1 MQRQQSGGRGRGIAF
16 IIGAILI
23 ALGLAWLV
31 WRALHSAQ
39 EQVKKAQEGPERVK
53 VVVAARDLYMGI
65 PIAAEDLAVVDVLPG
80 AAPQDLVFLGEHLEQ
95 VVNLTPRE
103 RILQGEVLRVERM
116 ARREAGIGLNA
127 IIAPGKRAM
136 TIDTDAGSN
145 LGGHLQPGNWV
156 DVIVTIRPDDR
167 QMDTRWVTETILQGI
182 KILAVGD
189 SLSALRPNADDKG
202 KAGGGASANAAANP
216 NAPRRGK
223 PTVTV
228 ELTLEESE
236 KLALAVSRGDI
247 HLVLRSDIDIAQ
259 QETTGP
265 LNTRALLGLTEAPA
279 PVAEAP
285 RPTSNRQRA
294 EQAAPH
300 PLTTAEVIEGGS
312 TTTVRFDESG
322 TKVDESRA
330 RKR

>member
-1 MQRQQSGGRGRGIAF
+1 
-16 IIGAILI
+16 
-23 ALGLAWLV
+23 
-31 WRALHSAQ
+31 
-39 EQVKKAQEGPERVK
+39 
-53 VVVAARDLYMGI
+53 
-65 PIAAEDLAVVDVLPG
+65 
-80 AAPQDLVFLGEHLEQ
+80 
-95 VVNLTPRE
+95 
-103 RILQGEVLRVERM
+103 
-116 ARREAGIGLNA
+116 
-127 IIAPGKRAM
+127 
-136 TIDTDAGSN
+136 
-145 LGGHLQPGNWV
+145 
-156 DVIVTIRPDDR
+156 IVTIRPDDR

-189 SLSALRPNADDKG
+189 SLSALRPNAGEKG
-202 KAGGGASANAAANP
+202 KSGAGASANAAANP
-216 NAPRRGK
+216 NAQRRGK
-223 PTVTV
+223 PTVTL

-265 LNTRALLGLTEAPA
+265 LNTRALLGLTDTPA
-279 PVAEAP
+279 PVADVP
-285 RPTSNRQRA
+285 RPTNRQKA
-294 EQAAPH
+294 EAAAPN

>member
-1 MQRQQSGGRGRGIAF
+1 MQRQQSGGRGRAIAF
-16 IIGAILI
+16 LVGALVI
-23 ALGLAWLV
+23 AGGTSWFV
-31 WRALHSAQ
+31 WRALRSAQ

-53 VVVAARDLYMGI
+53 VVAAARDLYMGI
-65 PIAAEDLAVVDVLPG
+65 PIAAEDLTVIDVLPS
-80 AAPQDLVFLGEHLEQ
+80 AAPPDLVFSADTLDQ

-103 RILQGEVLRVERM
+103 RILEGEVLRVERM

-136 TIDTDAGSN
+136 TIETDAGSN

-189 SLSALRPNADDKG
+189 SLSVLRPSAGEKG
-202 KAGGGASANAAANP
+202 KTGAGASANAAANP
-216 NAPRRGK
+216 NAQRRGK
-223 PTVTV
+223 PTVTL

-265 LNTRALLGLTEAPA
+265 LNTRAMLGLTDTPA
-279 PVAEAP
+279 PVADVP
-285 RPTSNRQRA
+285 RPTNRQKA
-294 EQAAPH
+294 EHAAPH